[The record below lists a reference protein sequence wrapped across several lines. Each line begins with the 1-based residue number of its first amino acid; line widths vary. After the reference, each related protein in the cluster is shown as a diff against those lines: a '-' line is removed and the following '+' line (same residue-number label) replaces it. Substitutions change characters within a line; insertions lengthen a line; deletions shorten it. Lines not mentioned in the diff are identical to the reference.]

1 MIIGTFFFLF
11 SPALLLNYCSQREEE
26 DRPSRREFQT
36 KSLLLA
42 KNVLCRNASPN
53 VVIPRS
59 HWDGT
64 GARWRNALGATPHSD
79 KGVIGAG
86 RNRRKRWMVGMQVGE
101 HGQEQGHAMP
111 WSKTNAP

>member
-1 MIIGTFFFLF
+1 M
-11 SPALLLNYCSQREEE
+11 
-26 DRPSRREFQT
+26 
-36 KSLLLA
+36 
-42 KNVLCRNASPN
+42 
-53 VVIPRS
+53 
-59 HWDGT
+59 
-64 GARWRNALGATPHSD
+64 LGATPHSD